1 QVDYA
6 DTTTNEDALQQ
17 LTGYDAG
24 AGRPITP
31 NSAFNALREARDEY
45 GADLVAFVRRYREPE
60 QSGCGIA
67 WLLGMNGSGIDASRD
82 AEFGYAVI
90 SDGEDLDEGDGFSYF
105 CSDFS
110 LAHEFG
116 HLMGQA
122 HNQEDAAGRAGA
134 HSYSYGY
141 RETSPSGFFTIM
153 AYPLGDAQLEI
164 PHFANPSVRYQNRV
178 TGTAN
183 ADNVRSMNLTMP
195 IVANFRATVVPLPN
209 RKSDFNKDGVSDIL
223 WRNTSDGRNTIWLS
237 ANNGT
242 QQAVATV
249 GNKAWRVFGIGDFD
263 GDGTADILW
272 RNTSNGQNT
281 IYLGG
286 KNTTQRTVATV
297 GLAWQIVGVGDFN
310 GDGLSD
316 VLWRNP

>member
-1 QVDYA
+1 SAVLTFGEKAVFGLFTRGDEQFRVRTDRTGAWVVATDRTRLPPGDAHRDRSDVLLPPEHGALAAAGIRHLPTAAPRADNAAAANAAYANSGVNLRLRAVYALQVDYA

-153 AYPLGDAQLEI
+153 AYPLGD
-164 PHFANPSVRYQNRV
+164 
-178 TGTAN
+178 G
-183 ADNVRSMNLTMP
+183 
-195 IVANFRATVVPLPN
+195 
-209 RKSDFNKDGVSDIL
+209 
-223 WRNTSDGRNTIWLS
+223 
-237 ANNGT
+237 
-242 QQAVATV
+242 
-249 GNKAWRVFGIGDFD
+249 
-263 GDGTADILW
+263 
-272 RNTSNGQNT
+272 
-281 IYLGG
+281 
-286 KNTTQRTVATV
+286 
-297 GLAWQIVGVGDFN
+297 
-310 GDGLSD
+310 
-316 VLWRNP
+316 